1 MALLVVVVVVAV
13 AVHVVGPPT
22 ALAGR
27 HCWTDG
33 WRRCGAPCV
42 CLSCCSIY
50 SSLRV
55 YGVNWSKSL
64 RRHKNVGWKESSIVR
79 RESLTENRSF
89 PQLHSVTN
97 QLIFSQSNEREIA
110 VYLYCSTAVHTSRKQ
125 SILRSVD
132 RLPAPP
138 FSLQRG
144 QTAHNYV
151 TSQPKILYSSPVAPI
166 ETPPR
171 ASPNFVVQCPRSH
184 ITKTHNPIHHHHGFT
199 RSIVLCVPFAPS
211 QRDASNMKFCKNLQ
225 RVVDISDPEWAPY
238 WTNYKMLKVGFI
250 IA

>member
-1 MALLVVVVVVAV
+1 M
-13 AVHVVGPPT
+13 
-22 ALAGR
+22 
-27 HCWTDG
+27 
-33 WRRCGAPCV
+33 
-42 CLSCCSIY
+42 
-50 SSLRV
+50 
-55 YGVNWSKSL
+55 
-64 RRHKNVGWKESSIVR
+64 
-79 RESLTENRSF
+79 
-89 PQLHSVTN
+89 
-97 QLIFSQSNEREIA
+97 QSNEREIA

-132 RLPAPP
+132 RLPAHQP
-138 FSLQRG
+138 FSLRTAW
-144 QTAHNYV
+144 TAHNYV
-151 TSQPKILYSSPVAPI
+151 TAQPKILYSPVAPI

-238 WTNYKMLKVGFI
+238 WTNYKMLKVRLARRRV
-250 IA
+250 IASVVQNTHRKCSRWNRVARTFCVRVPVAGLQS